1 MDVRLPDGTVIRNV
15 PEGTTRAQLT
25 ERLRRNGYDVSL
37 LEETPPERTIGGY
50 AKEAFKGLIPGAAGL
65 AETAIT
71 GAAALLPEEAEQ
83 AVRERVSGVVEP
95 IREAF
100 APAPGYEDT
109 AVRKLSEA
117 VGSTVPFLPLGA
129 LGAAGRAAAIGL
141 GVGAGAGEARQ
152 RAEEEGATEEERGV
166 ATALGIG
173 PGALEALP
181 PIRILRRFG
190 FGDEAIREVA
200 GFVPALRRAAV
211 AGGEEA
217 LQETSSQVLQNLIA
231 KGVYAPDEAVFGG
244 VGEAA
249 ALGGGAGAVVSA
261 IADLA
266 LGRRLRGRGEEETG
280 AKKPETPPEQLPSSE
295 TTETVP
301 VEAVQEVAP
310 EEPTPEE
317 RREELERRARELRFI
332 AQSDDRLR
340 QAIQRQETDEASK
353 DDLDYLAQYDA
364 ALRAR
369 DEARRR
375 PLGET
380 DQMGLPLE
388 GGFAQMDLL
397 APTEPGQPVP
407 GMYRPAEEAL
417 EGLRPRS
424 RAYKEEA
431 KDLGLKLD
439 RKGNLK
445 PNQFVPEITSQV
457 SPDQERFQFEEQKE
471 LPLTLPAP
479 LEGQGDLFA
488 EGVPIP
494 PRGQVAAVPVEEPV
508 TQEIPK
514 EQFALNLP
522 GIPME
527 RLAPRDRVLRAMSIT
542 EDKKNIP
549 NLRFATQLRP
559 MELQKTLG
567 DLKNEGAIAFN
578 KKANEWELTPAG
590 VENVRTSSPKAKP
603 PRRGRSPRVSV
614 PPQRTEGPDVTGVGE
629 RGVAGAGESVARADV
644 GEGPSVTPLTK
655 EEREALI
662 RQKFQ
667 QVAARK
673 AVDEVTERRTT
684 LRTRAIDAFD
694 ADEINEKTY
703 TAVTDELKKP
713 VPNFARVTAMLEGT
727 AKPKREKDVGL
738 KFQQA
743 PSPHPEWATKFERDV
758 AGEVVYS
765 DPDAAL
771 LRGHSVLSG
780 QPVYMAV
787 DKKTGNRTLVDI
799 DAFSGTLFAPEQKQ
813 RLVEA
818 KKRIVAEDA
827 AKFAQNPDGP
837 FTGAT
842 SNVVTSDSVNP
853 NYGKFLSNLMN
864 SMGLGDVRVF
874 LLTPEDARTQR
885 DKYKL
890 YGYYS
895 SAMSAGTDPG
905 EEGSIRP
912 YGENLKDFYIS
923 FKPGMSETRTLEVI
937 SHELGHL
944 IERVAYN
951 NASPETK
958 NAIRAEYDQW
968 LKDTKGK
975 QGADLVRAL
984 RNRETAEAQ
993 ASGMTADTKL
1003 RDSYWRSFSEWFA
1016 DNTSKWVTTSEK
1028 PVGIVEK
1035 FFADVARKLREL
1047 VAAIT
1052 GNRFVPAKAV
1062 KKFLDDM
1069 GPGSADSWIAE
1080 RRRTDSVSGKLVDPF
1095 DDAARYSMSPT
1106 EQRDNDRKFIN
1117 TIGRIP
1123 SNLPEAT
1130 NETFQA
1136 AVDAAS
1142 NVPPATRRAL
1152 YSMINPHDMDRM
1164 YRKYTNGFGQLWD
1177 DLNAEGVFLRKE
1189 QDKITENIEKWKG
1202 VLDKYSPTEQS
1213 RIFKIFMDTTVN
1225 QIEVLDLQ
1233 DAKRNV
1239 NWVAKKDDPI
1249 YKQFAALKPEVQEV
1263 YKQLRLA
1270 YLDYAL
1276 GVENSLKQYLTP
1288 NEFQK
1293 LQAEFNAK
1301 RLPVYLP
1308 LFRKGKYKLKYVDRN
1323 KETVALQF
1331 ESIAERDRAWAE
1343 AKREGATDRIYSE
1356 VGTRKEN
1363 EVPPSGFFGTVVATL
1378 KKNKVDPAII
1388 NPIVNAYLD
1397 LIPAQSVLQFAR
1409 KRAGTAGYRENVL
1422 EAYANVGDSYA
1433 RRLAN
1438 MTYTPKFFAARGKI
1452 VTDLEIAKANDQ
1464 IDPDVAE
1471 DIKYVLDKQ
1480 MDFIQ
1485 NPKLDSLAAK
1495 ASYFSYQIYLGAN
1508 ISTAIVNT
1516 LDIPTVVWSRLGGKH
1531 GFGKAFNSILKAGT
1545 VFFSK
1550 NKSSEMQELI
1560 RRGLDSGSLREQQ
1573 LQDIATFKNLDS
1585 KYERLKAGTER
1596 VTNWAFAKSDMFN
1609 RQVALAAAY
1618 DLNKGTPEGVFDE
1631 DAFKQAQRTVY
1642 DVYGSSFPKASAP
1655 IMGNDI
1661 ARTALTFKRFAIVRM
1676 NLLVNAYREATKDLD
1691 PNDPETKIIRDA
1703 ARKEILGYFGS
1714 AFVFAGVQGMPIV
1727 GAGMVLANLLNAAL
1741 GDDDEP
1747 YNPEFELREAI
1758 GLFNY
1763 KGPINYLTGVD
1774 IASRT
1779 GWTGMFWR
1787 EDPRRMAE
1795 VGPLTYTIEQ
1805 ILGPAYAY
1813 FNGWLREG
1821 GVIDNFTDEK
1831 YQRGFEQLL
1840 PRSVGNILKA
1850 QRYAE
1855 EGALTGQG
1863 IPLVDDVSKYNIF
1876 MQVFGF
1882 RPSDVAEAGEEAGAA
1897 KRMESKIIQRRNAII
1912 ERAAVARM
1920 SGDIE
1925 GFQAAIE
1932 DAQGFSQKYPARAI
1946 TSETLYGAIERRQK
1960 KMVEA
1965 VNGVRVDPKLARDIY
1980 EELGIEP

>member
-1 MDVRLPDGTVIRNV
+1 MSRL
-15 PEGTTRAQLT
+15 EL
-25 ERLRRNGYDVSL
+25 L
-37 LEETPPERTIGGY
+37 LEAERRGLLPPDKRALLQEARRRGLVPGGEEEEPVAPTVAAEPERTIGGY
-50 AKEAFKGLIPGAAGL
+50 AKEALKGLIPGAAGL

-83 AVRERVSGVVEP
+83 AVRRGVSGVVEP

-100 APAPGYEDT
+100 APERGYEDT
-109 AVRKLSEA
+109 TARKLGEA
-117 VGSTVPFLPLGA
+117 VGSTIPFLPLGV
-129 LGAAGRAAAIGL
+129 LGAAGRAAAVGL

-152 RAEEEGATEEERGV
+152 RAEQEGATEGERAA

-190 FGDEAIREVA
+190 FGDEALQEVA
-200 GFVPALRRAAV
+200 GFVPALRRAAQ

-249 ALGGGAGAVVSA
+249 AMGGGAGAIVSA

-266 LGRRLRGRGEEETG
+266 LGRRLRGRGAEEAPAEP
-280 AKKPETPPEQLPSSE
+280 AQPQELPP
-295 TTETVP
+295 TEAAVPAEAVEEVAAVAAPP
-301 VEAVQEVAP
+301 VEL
-310 EEPTPEE
+310 TPEE
-317 RREELERRARELRFI
+317 RRDELERYARELRFL

-340 QAIQRQETDEASK
+340 QAIERQEAEEASK
-353 DDLDYLAQYDA
+353 DDLEYLAQYDA

-375 PLGET
+375 PLGEQ

-388 GGFAQMDLL
+388 GGAAQLDLL
-397 APTEPGQPVP
+397 APTELGQPIP
-407 GMYRPAEEAL
+407 GMYRPAEDVLAEQKL
-417 EGLRPRS
+417 KPRT

-431 KDLGLKLD
+431 KDLGLRLD

-457 SPDQERFQFEEQKE
+457 SPDQERFAFEDQKE
-471 LPLTLPAP
+471 LPLTMPAP

-494 PRGQVAAVPVEEPV
+494 TREQPRTDAISNSQVSWLPETEGVSEAAPEG
-508 TQEIPK
+508 
-514 EQFALNLP
+514 QFALDLP

-559 MELQKTLG
+559 MELQKTIG

-578 KKANEWELTPAG
+578 KSANEWELTPSG
-590 VENVRTSSPKAKP
+590 VERVRSGPETKP
-603 PRRGRSPRVSV
+603 PRRRRSVRVPV
-614 PPQRTEGPDVTGVGE
+614 PPQGAEGPDVTGVGE
-629 RGVAGAGESVARADV
+629 RGVAGVSETPTGTDV
-644 GEGPSVTPLTK
+644 GEEPSADTLDPNQLYERLVDIRNQALSFVTKSGELPAVGSPERAQRDNLVEQFESLKQVYNSRRK
-655 EEREALI
+655 ELLREQTRADIRTVRQQLGLAPERREI
-662 RQKFQ
+662 RQQ
-667 QVAARK
+667 AAR
-673 AVDEVTERRTT
+673 AAIDEITQRKNE
-684 LRTRAIDAFD
+684 LSSRAIDALDSGEITEERYNKIVEKLKTPAPRFGDVEAMIAAGRGKIKYQQGETGRGIAPERIRAVADETMRGWTNPPEVVVVDKIPEEYKTELGKTLGAYKNGRIFVFAENAREDRLRGTILHESLGHYGLEQEFKEGLATEMSAIYKGNAKVRDAVAKLRAIKEYNSLND
-694 ADEINEKTY
+694 ADATEEVLAKLSEQGPIKEKGLASAVYKAISWIRNWLRKKGFIEKY
-703 TAVTDELKKP
+703 TDNDIVQVLQQAHRRVTELKK
-713 VPNFARVTAMLEGT
+713 
-727 AKPKREKDVGL
+727 
-738 KFQQA
+738 A
-743 PSPHPEWATKFERDV
+743 P
-758 AGEVVYS
+758 Y
-765 DPDAAL
+765 
-771 LRGHSVLSG
+771 
-780 QPVYMAV
+780 
-787 DKKTGNRTLVDI
+787 
-799 DAFSGTLFAPEQKQ
+799 
-813 RLVEA
+813 
-818 KKRIVAEDA
+818 
-827 AKFAQNPDGP
+827 
-837 FTGAT
+837 
-842 SNVVTSDSVNP
+842 
-853 NYGKFLSNLMN
+853 
-864 SMGLGDVRVF
+864 
-874 LLTPEDARTQR
+874 
-885 DKYKL
+885 
-890 YGYYS
+890 
-895 SAMSAGTDPG
+895 
-905 EEGSIRP
+905 
-912 YGENLKDFYIS
+912 
-923 FKPGMSETRTLEVI
+923 
-937 SHELGHL
+937 
-944 IERVAYN
+944 
-951 NASPETK
+951 
-958 NAIRAEYDQW
+958 
-968 LKDTKGK
+968 
-975 QGADLVRAL
+975 
-984 RNRETAEAQ
+984 
-993 ASGMTADTKL
+993 
-1003 RDSYWRSFSEWFA
+1003 
-1016 DNTSKWVTTSEK
+1016 
-1028 PVGIVEK
+1028 
-1035 FFADVARKLREL
+1035 
-1047 VAAIT
+1047 
-1052 GNRFVPAKAV
+1052 
-1062 KKFLDDM
+1062 
-1069 GPGSADSWIAE
+1069 
-1080 RRRTDSVSGKLVDPF
+1080 DPF
-1095 DDAARYSMSPT
+1095 DPQIRYQRSPA
-1106 EQRDNDRKFIN
+1106 EQRKGDRAFIN
-1117 TIGRIP
+1117 SIGKIP
-1123 SNLPEAT
+1123 SSLPEAT

-1136 AVDAAS
+1136 AVNAAS
-1142 NVPPATRRAL
+1142 NVPPATRRAF
-1152 YSMINPHDMDRM
+1152 YSMLNPHDMDRM
-1164 YRKYTNGFGQLWD
+1164 YRKYTNGFGELWN
-1177 DLNAEGVFLRKE
+1177 DLNGEGVFLRKE
-1189 QDKITENIEKWKG
+1189 QDKITENIQKWKA
-1202 VLDKYSPTEQS
+1202 VLDKYSPAEQS

-1225 QIEVLDLQ
+1225 QAEVLNLQ
-1233 DAKRNV
+1233 DGKRNI
-1239 NWVAKKDDPI
+1239 NWEAKTDSPI
-1249 YKQFAALKPEVQEV
+1249 YKQFIALKPEVQEV

-1293 LQAEFNAK
+1293 LQSEFNAK

-1388 NPIVNAYLD
+1388 NPIINAYLD
-1397 LIPAQSVLQFAR
+1397 LVPAQSVLQFAR

-1438 MTYTPKFFAARGKI
+1438 MTYTPKFFAARDKV
-1452 VTDLEIAKANDQ
+1452 VTDLELAKANDQ

-1480 MDFIQ
+1480 MEFIQ
-1485 NPKLDSLAAK
+1485 DPKLDSLAAK

-1531 GFGKAFNSILKAGT
+1531 GFGKSFNSILKASS

-1550 NKSSEMQELI
+1550 NKSDEMRELI
-1560 RRGLDSGSLREQQ
+1560 RRGLDTGSLREQQ
-1573 LQDIATFKNLDS
+1573 LQDIATFKDLDS

-1618 DLNKGTPEGVFDE
+1618 DLNKKTPEGVFDE
-1631 DAFKQAQRTVY
+1631 NAFIQAQRTVY

-1676 NLLVNAYREATKDLD
+1676 NLLLNAYREATKDLD
-1691 PNDPETKIIRDA
+1691 PTDPETPIIRKA
-1703 ARKEILGYFGS
+1703 ARREILGYFGS
-1714 AFVFAGVQGMPIV
+1714 AFVFAGVQGMPVV

-1787 EDPRRMAE
+1787 EDPKRVAE
-1795 VGPLTYTIEQ
+1795 VGPLTYTMEQ

-1813 FNGWLREG
+1813 FNGWFRDG
-1821 GVIDNFTDEK
+1821 GAIDNFTDEK
-1831 YQRGFEQLL
+1831 YQRGFEQIL

-1863 IPLVDDVSKYNIF
+1863 VPLVDDVSKYNIF

-1912 ERAAVARM
+1912 ERASVARM
-1920 SGDIE
+1920 SGDYE
-1925 GFQAAIE
+1925 GFQEAME
-1932 DAQGFSQKYPARAI
+1932 DARGFSQKHPARAI
-1946 TSETLYGAIERRQK
+1946 TAETLYGAIKRRQK
-1960 KMVEA
+1960 KMVES
-1965 VNGVRVDPKLARDIY
+1965 VNGVRVDPKLAREIY
-1980 EELGIEP
+1980 DELGIEPE